1 MGKLLVLAGS
11 VLAMAGAAHA
21 QTASQPSE
29 VLLGIGGY
37 CWQAELE
44 AAVTDTHCFSVSPG
58 GKLVTDVHKVR
69 SLSGRVV
76 YEGVTLYRLGTAS
89 GVVRY
94 DYYNSNGDLLS
105 GYAKRDGQQIRFPDK
120 PDQVGDV
127 VWYLGPDAYEVG
139 TATET
144 AAKRKFVKV
153 GPVEEGGF

>member
-94 DYYNSNGDLLS
+94 DYYNSNGDLLVAMRS
-105 GYAKRDGQQIRFPDK
+105 
-120 PDQVGDV
+120 
-127 VWYLGPDAYEVG
+127 G
-139 TATET
+139 TASRSAFLINRIRWATWSGISGRT
-144 AAKRKFVKV
+144 PMRS
-153 GPVEEGGF
+153 GRRQRLQPSGSS